1 MSVFQPQMRTLKPD
15 RELGELAFPSQVQ
28 IKFRFGPEDAFGLE
42 GNRQRTT
49 IARSSQAK
57 FTWNAMEGVSSWQA
71 HLIDRTMC
79 EFAIGQMRTALD
91 GNELTFEFE
100 AISLD
105 ELERCCAAANFALPP
120 LLSRQLGIF
129 VWIKHFTVFV
139 GHKRFR
145 YEITNLMSGIK
156 ASSADQTIEGVKAS
170 VRTLPLLSSY
180 NARIFSAMYYYRQ
193 AIRLESIE
201 PDTQAMASEV
211 ILNLTKAIEAAFGTS
226 SRDKIRKWCRDLGFS
241 NAYIE
246 TSVIPLFLLRNEL
259 DVAHVSI
266 SPLSSD
272 ERASVVQFMKRATFT
287 VNDILSRVE
296 DLLIRR
302 EIALPPTSE
311 RLDRKKAKLIKSI
324 QSYAS
329 SA

>member
-1 MSVFQPQMRTLKPD
+1 
-15 RELGELAFPSQVQ
+15 
-28 IKFRFGPEDAFGLE
+28 
-42 GNRQRTT
+42 
-49 IARSSQAK
+49 
-57 FTWNAMEGVSSWQA
+57 
-71 HLIDRTMC
+71 
-79 EFAIGQMRTALD
+79 
-91 GNELTFEFE
+91 
-100 AISLD
+100 
-105 ELERCCAAANFALPP
+105 
-120 LLSRQLGIF
+120 
-129 VWIKHFTVFV
+129 
-139 GHKRFR
+139 
-145 YEITNLMSGIK
+145 MSGIK